1 MKAYIA
7 RDKNGRTHCYTQK
20 PHKNGDFWTTW
31 PDMLWYDCIKIHNSD
46 IPEGVNPQWSDDEP
60 IEVELKIEKI

>member
-7 RDKNGRTHCYTQK
+7 RDKDGSTYCYIGK
-20 PHKNGDFWTTW
+20 PHKRQSVWSSSIWSGVFLRD
-31 PDMLWYDCIKIHNSD
+31 SD
-46 IPEGVNPQWSDDEP
+46 LPKGINPQWNDDEP